1 MSDLVAQIEA
11 CYAQE
16 QQSPPR
22 QVYDPSELPRSFEA
36 ITTEW
41 LTHVLCADVAD
52 AEVTAVHLGSAST
65 GTSNRRRIRVEYNE
79 IGRAAQLPTALFC
92 KATHELA
99 NRIVLGVS
107 TGAFSEVTFYRD
119 IRAQLAIE
127 APRSYFAAIDLLSF
141 NSLVIL
147 EDLTDTVT
155 EFCSHTTVMTR
166 ERAESQIAL
175 LAGLHARFF
184 GRVDDDPTLRTLADW
199 PQFFGGTLD
208 HGMKEGSNQGFLDG
222 EHLIP
227 ARLYRRYEQIW
238 PKTLESVAL
247 HRTTPKTLAHGDV
260 HLRNWYV
267 TAGGAMGLGDWQCLH
282 RGHWARD
289 FGYAIT
295 TALTVDDRRRWEEE
309 LLRLYLD
316 RLRAAGGPQISYAT
330 AFLAYRQQLLTAL
343 TWWTITLHPA
353 PGMPDMQPRDS
364 TEEFVRR
371 ISTAMDD
378 VDSLDSF
385 D

>member
-1 MSDLVAQIEA
+1 LSDLVAQIEA
-11 CYAQE
+11 CYARE

-22 QVYDPSELPRSFEA
+22 PVYDPAELPRNYEA
-36 ITTEW
+36 ITAEW
-41 LTHVLCADVAD
+41 MTRVLCADVAD
-52 AEVTAVHLGSAST
+52 AEVTAVDLGVATS
-65 GTSNRRRIRVEYNE
+65 GTSNRRHIRVRYNRA
-79 IGRAAQLPTALFC
+79 GQAAQLPTALFC

-107 TGAFSEVTFYRD
+107 TGAFSEVTFYRA
-119 IRAQLAIE
+119 IRPQLAIE
-127 APRSYFAAIDLLSF
+127 APRSFYAAIDRTSF
-141 NSLVIL
+141 NSLVIV
-147 EDLTDTVT
+147 EDLTDSVR
-155 EFCSHTTVMTR
+155 EFCTHTTVMTQA
-166 ERAESQIAL
+166 RAESQITL
-175 LAGLHARFF
+175 LAGLHGRFF

-208 HGMKEGSNQGFLDG
+208 HGMKEGSTQGFLDAEG
-222 EHLIP
+222 LIP
-227 ARLYRRYEQIW
+227 ARLYRRYDEIW
-238 PKTLESVAL
+238 SKTLQSVAL
-247 HRTTPKTLAHGDV
+247 HRAPKTLAHGDV

-267 TAGGAMGLGDWQCLH
+267 TAEGGMGLADWQCLH

-295 TALTVDDRRRWEEE
+295 TALTVDDRRRWEEG

-316 RLRAAGGPQISYAT
+316 RLHAAGGPQIPYET

-343 TWWTITLHPA
+343 TWWTITLHPT

-371 ISTAMDD
+371 IGTAMDD